1 MNGKQKV
8 GLDARAHFQKKMIS
22 LATDVAVGKLVAL
35 SPTAY
40 NKGVLATNATEY
52 PAVGFVYEG
61 TPQSQQFG
69 KAYVDMPAGDLLA
82 GQGMNVY
89 IEGILDLGVDTF
101 TDAEVA
107 KRIPIYEGVNG
118 DWTKVKPVAVGT
130 RARKIGFPIN
140 KGAIWCDFSLDPV
153 GTVNP

>member
-1 MNGKQKV
+1 MRGKQKV

-35 SPTAY
+35 DPTTY
-40 NKGVLATNATEY
+40 NKGVLADNTTEY

-69 KAYVDMPAGDLLA
+69 LAYVDMPVGDLKA

-89 IEGILDLGVDTF
+89 LEGILDLGEEVF

-107 KRIPIYEGVNG
+107 KRIPIYEGTNG
-118 DWTKVKPVAVGT
+118 EWTKTAPVAVGS
-130 RARKIGFPIN
+130 RVRKIGFPIN
-140 KGAIWCDFSLDPV
+140 KGAIWCDFSIDPV
-153 GTVNP
+153 GTTN